1 MTRVGNS
8 DTLAFDSHCDKN
20 VNPAIWGET
29 KKNWI
34 FLLLAA
40 GPCAYTPNDFG
51 IHGPVSSIPGCHGI
65 VSSGMQP

>member
-20 VNPAIWGET
+20 GNPAILGER

-40 GPCAYTPNDFG
+40 GPCAYTPIFLTLMTLEYMDQFLPFQVVTG
-51 IHGPVSSIPGCHGI
+51 
-65 VSSGMQP
+65 